1 MFVGEART
9 CCSTQKLQ
17 LKIFIKMS
25 AEMLAK
31 QYSMFCAIYFMLAH
45 LMIAQIG

>member
-1 MFVGEART
+1 MLLDTKAVA
-9 CCSTQKLQ
+9 QNV
-17 LKIFIKMS
+17 KMS